1 MSQFWVGVLLNVL
14 GSVLVNF
21 GINIMKHS
29 HSISDKSS
37 IGSPTA
43 LAVTPALTILGIQ
56 MSWSRGAVVFVSGS
70 IATFVSFAYGSQS
83 LLASLGTLQF
93 ISNVCFSRFI
103 LHQTISMKVMIATS
117 LIVMGVIVTVSFSN
131 HSSDIYTVQDLLQLY
146 DQEYLFFLEVL
157 GLAVIIQFLVYV
169 MYTQREKAKSPL
181 PLSVIIRP
189 ITFASVA
196 ATIGSQAV
204 LQSKCIAE
212 ILRSSTYGDAQQ
224 SQWFVAVIAAVF
236 VTGVL
241 IWLICLNEGN
251 FLFNSNYWWS

>member
-1 MSQFWVGVLLNVL
+1 M
-14 GSVLVNF
+14 VNF

-29 HSISDKSS
+29 HSTTSTSS
-37 IGSPTA
+37 IGSPSAQVVKPT
-43 LAVTPALTILGIQ
+43 LTVLGIE
-56 MSWSRGAVVFVSGS
+56 MSWSKGALVFASGS
-70 IATFVSFAYGSQS
+70 VATFVSFAYGSQS

-93 ISNVCFSRFI
+93 ISNVFFSRFI
-103 LHQTISMKVMIATS
+103 LHQRISWKVIIATC

-131 HSSDIYTVQDLLQLY
+131 HSSDIYTIQDLLELY
-146 DQEYLFFLEVL
+146 DQEYLFFLEIL
-157 GLAVIIQFLVYV
+157 GLVVVIQFFVYV

-181 PLSVIIRP
+181 PLSVIVRP

-224 SQWFVAVIAAVF
+224 SEWFLAVIAAVF

-241 IWLICLNEGN
+241 IWLVCLNEGVYLFILKRYEAN
-251 FLFNSNYWWS
+251 FSIYL